1 MYICYKLKFNHMMIN
16 KKLSAF
22 TLSELLVVLVIVGI
36 LIAIAIPS
44 FMPLLNNARALEA
57 RKQLKHVH
65 SLQKVYFYEYSTF
78 TDDLNRIGFEQQVT
92 SDGSKN
98 YIYDVEIVKA
108 TNTTYLARATANRDF
123 DQDGIFNV
131 WEINQ
136 DGTLTEIT
144 RD

>member
-1 MYICYKLKFNHMMIN
+1 MKN
-16 KKLSAF
+16 KKNLSAF

-44 FMPLLNNARALEA
+44 FMPLISKTRSLEA

-65 SLQKVYFYEYSTF
+65 SLQKIYFYEYSSF
-78 TDDLNRIGFEQQVT
+78 SDDLMRIDFEQT
-92 SDGSKN
+92 KALDGTDENN
-98 YIYDVEIVKA
+98 YFIEMVNA
-108 TNTTYLARATANRDF
+108 TNTTFLARATATKDF

-136 DGTLTEIT
+136 DGQLTEVVK
-144 RD
+144 D